1 MNKETATKLFQS
13 CYPLHPVSVILLPML
28 CQKVAQNERTLFS
41 YLGSREQ
48 HGFQDSLSRCLKV
61 SDWIYP
67 WEIFDYFIL
76 NQPTALTD
84 HFTHRRWAEVVTAV
98 DRLGDAPV
106 EEQQILKAIGLL
118 NIIGTQGNFKSSDEI
133 VSLCSANKISAVSTL
148 KQLQKKINCS
158 FQEI

>member
-1 MNKETATKLFQS
+1 
-13 CYPLHPVSVILLPML
+13 ML

-48 HGFQDSLSRCLKV
+48 QGFQDSLSRCLKV

-106 EEQQILKAIGLL
+106 EEQQILKAI
-118 NIIGTQGNFKSSDEI
+118 
-133 VSLCSANKISAVSTL
+133 
-148 KQLQKKINCS
+148 
-158 FQEI
+158 